1 MATNS
6 LATTSTGCGRFIGRV
21 GALAV
26 ALGIGVAVANS
37 PAVAFAQ
44 DGPSGASDSSS
55 GGTATS
61 DTGPASGGGSGYTG
75 ASGATGATGAT
86 GAAGATTGISGAVTG
101 VNTGGIT
108 TNDDNTND
116 DDVSE
121 EQAGADDEDDHND
134 NSDMFAGSKKNR
146 GEDSNRVTR
155 QPNTRNRSIS
165 LADQV
170 DTARQAFADSRQ
182 QPPTS
187 TVTNQPEA
195 RDTLS
200 TFAVADPPPATVE
213 KVFAA
218 IVPPSPKD
226 LPRVPA
232 PAATVSTDIGGVVG
246 TVLSALGF
254 SSQAATG
261 PVAPPQPPMAW
272 AMLGWVRRELGNLDS
287 RAVSTASVPVPALVT
302 ENVAAA
308 ATSPLATPQQFSAE
322 EIAEQTAQSFPVT
335 AMKVVLRQ
343 QFLAAANRLY
353 PEGIDAENM
362 AQLDRAVDE
371 YARAAS
377 FQQLLLDSMNPTVV
391 AQVAPPHFWDDRYV
405 AGTRILYD
413 NPDTVYRFIGVNG
426 ASTYVIK
433 GQFHDWDNVEA
444 RPTNVT
450 FSVLSGASGTTT
462 TVMTITPE
470 MVNEDGSFEITVD
483 REPADGRP
491 NHLQLT
497 NGSTIVAVRDTLGD
511 WNEENPM
518 SLTVERVAGPP
529 PSMFAQFGG
538 FAFLGESIVG
548 NPLLV
553 ALASAI
559 PPVPYMPPAL
569 RGGFAATI
577 LIVRGAAEQEKYMA
591 LATTDPET
599 GEPRPVNSVSQPS
612 SNAEFLAN
620 QLQSNGHFQLDDN
633 EALVL
638 TIDPGDA
645 GYFVVPTYNVWTITN
660 DYRNEP
666 ASLNMEQAK
675 RNPDGTYTVVI
686 SPTDPLAANWISTD
700 DLNQGTLAIRFQDID
715 SDSPNQ
721 PRIVD
726 QRVMTHDE
734 LREFLPAED
743 FITEQDRLDQIE
755 LRKAGFDRRWT

>member
-6 LATTSTGCGRFIGRV
+6 LATTSTGYGRFIGRV

-26 ALGIGVAVANS
+26 VLGIGVAVANS
-37 PAVAFAQ
+37 PAVAWAQ
-44 DGPSGASDSSS
+44 DGTSGASDSSP
-55 GGTATS
+55 GGAGTT
-61 DTGPASGGGSGYTG
+61 DTGSAGGQG
-75 ASGATGATGAT
+75 TGATGAT
-86 GAAGATTGISGAVTG
+86 TGTTSTTGTTGTTGTTIG
-101 VNTGGIT
+101 VNAG
-108 TNDDNTND
+108 NDDANND
-116 DDVSE
+116 RD
-121 EQAGADDEDDHND
+121 DDEDDDDDDEDDDDDDEGSPND
-134 NSDMFAGSKKNR
+134 GEGSIGSKKN
-146 GEDSNRVTR
+146 EDDDSNRMTR
-155 QPNTRNRSIS
+155 KLNTRSSRVS
-165 LADQV
+165 LDEHV
-170 DTARQAFADSRQ
+170 NTVRQAFNALR
-182 QPPTS
+182 TAATAS
-187 TVTNQPEA
+187 TATNQPAA
-195 RDTLS
+195 RDTVS
-200 TFAVADPPPATVE
+200 TAAVADPAPAPVE
-213 KVFAA
+213 KFFTA
-218 IVPPSPKD
+218 IVAPSPKE
-226 LPRVPA
+226 LPRVTA
-232 PAATVSTDIGGVVG
+232 PAATVSTDVGGVVG

-261 PVAPPQPPMAW
+261 PTAPPQPPMAW
-272 AMLGWVRRELGNLDS
+272 AMLGWVRRELGNFDS
-287 RAVSTASVPVPALVT
+287 RVVSAASGPVAALVT
-302 ENVAAA
+302 EDVAAAA

-335 AMKVVLRQ
+335 AMKLVLRQ

-353 PEGIDAENM
+353 PDGIDAENM

-391 AQVAPPHFWDDRYV
+391 AQVAPPHFWDGRYV
-405 AGTRILYD
+405 AGSRILYD

-426 ASTYVIK
+426 ASTYVIR

-462 TVMTITPE
+462 TVMTITE
-470 MVNEDGSFEITVD
+470 DMVNEDGSFEIIVD

-497 NGSTIVAVRDTLGD
+497 NNSTIIAVRDTLGD
-511 WNEENPM
+511 WNDETPM

-529 PSMFAQFGG
+529 PSLFAQLGG
-538 FAFLGESIVG
+538 FAFFGESIVG
-548 NPLLV
+548 DPLLV
-553 ALASAI
+553 DLVSTV
-559 PPVPYMPPAL
+559 PPAPYMPPAL
-569 RGGFAATI
+569 RGAVATFI
-577 LIVRGAAEQEKYMA
+577 LIVRGASEQEKYMA

-599 GEPRPVNSVSQPS
+599 GEPRPVNTVSQPS

-620 QLQSNGHFQLDDN
+620 QLQSNGHFQLEDDQ
-633 EALVL
+633 ALVL

-666 ASLNMEQAK
+666 ASLNMDQAK

-686 SPTDPLAANWISTD
+686 SPTDPLAANWISTN

-715 SDSPNQ
+715 PDSPNQ

-755 LRKAGFDRRWT
+755 SRQAGFDRRWT

>member
-1 MATNS
+1 MAMKY
-6 LATTSTGCGRFIGRV
+6 LATTSTGYGRFIGRV

-26 ALGIGVAVANS
+26 ALGIGAAVANC
-37 PAVAFAQ
+37 PTVAWAQ
-44 DGPSGASDSSS
+44 DGPSGASDSSPGGAGTTDTGS
-55 GGTATS
+55 AGGQNTGTA
-61 DTGPASGGGSGYTG
+61 
-75 ASGATGATGAT
+75 GATGATGAT
-86 GAAGATTGISGAVTG
+86 GTTVG
-101 VNTGGIT
+101 VNAG
-108 TNDDNTND
+108 NDDSNND
-116 DDVSE
+116 DSNNDR
-121 EQAGADDEDDHND
+121 DEDEEGSPND
-134 NSDMFAGSKKNR
+134 RKGSVGSKKNE
-146 GEDSNRVTR
+146 GDDSNRITR
-155 QPNTRNRSIS
+155 KLNTRSSRVS
-165 LADQV
+165 LDAHV
-170 DTARQAFADSRQ
+170 NTVRQAFNAPRTAAT
-182 QPPTS
+182 TS
-187 TVTNQPEA
+187 TVTNRPES
-195 RDTLS
+195 RDAVS
-200 TFAVADPPPATVE
+200 TAAAADPPPAPVE
-213 KVFAA
+213 KVFTA
-218 IVPPSPKD
+218 IVPPSPKE
-226 LPRVPA
+226 LPRVTS
-232 PAATVSTDIGGVVG
+232 PAATVSTDIGGVVD

-261 PVAPPQPPMAW
+261 PTAPPQPPMAW
-272 AMLGWVRRELGNLDS
+272 AMLGWVRRELGNFES
-287 RAVSTASVPVPALVT
+287 RVISATSGPVAALVT
-302 ENVAAA
+302 EDVTAA
-308 ATSPLATPQQFSAE
+308 ATSPLATPQQFTAE
-322 EIAEQTAQSFPVT
+322 KIAGQTAQSLPVT
-335 AMKVVLRQ
+335 IMKIVLRQ
-343 QFLAAANRLY
+343 QFLTAANKLY
-353 PEGIDAENM
+353 PDGIDAENL

-391 AQVAPPHFWDDRYV
+391 AQVAPPHVWDGRYV

-426 ASTYVIK
+426 ASSYVIR

-462 TVMTITPE
+462 TVMTITPD
-470 MVNEDGSFEITVD
+470 MVNEDGSFEITVG

-497 NGSTIVAVRDTLGD
+497 NESTIIAVRDTLGD
-511 WNEENPM
+511 WNEEIPM

-529 PSMFAQFGG
+529 PSLFAQLGG
-538 FAFLGESIVG
+538 FTFFGSRIVDS
-548 NPLLV
+548 PILV
-553 ALASAI
+553 DLVSTV
-559 PPVPYMPPAL
+559 PPAPYMPPAL
-569 RGGFAATI
+569 RGAFATFI

-599 GEPRPVNSVSQPS
+599 GEPRPVNTVSQPS

-620 QLQSNGHFQLDDN
+620 QLQSNGHFQLEDDQ
-633 EALVL
+633 ALVL

-666 ASLNMEQAK
+666 ASLNMDQAK

-686 SPTDPLAANWISTD
+686 SPTDPLAANWISTN

-715 SDSPNQ
+715 PDSPNQ

-755 LRKAGFDRRWT
+755 SRQDGFDRRWT

>member
-1 MATNS
+1 M
-6 LATTSTGCGRFIGRV
+6 TTKSFTTTPVGYGRFVGRV

-26 ALGIGVAVANS
+26 ALGIGAAIANS
-37 PAVAFAQ
+37 PGVAWAQ

-55 GGTATS
+55 GGTGTS
-61 DTGPASGGGSGYTG
+61 DTGSAGEQGPGSAG
-75 ASGATGATGAT
+75 ASGAA
-86 GAAGATTGISGAVTG
+86 GAAGATSGANASA
-101 VNTGGIT
+101 NTDT
-108 TNDDNTND
+108 DDNDPGDAD
-116 DDVSE
+116 DLDG
-121 EQAGADDEDDHND
+121 EQAGDSDVDEEESPKDGDA
-134 NSDMFAGSKKNR
+134 SAGSKRYETGNSGRRTRK
-146 GEDSNRVTR
+146 SNTPSSLTSLTHQVT
-155 QPNTRNRSIS
+155 N
-165 LADQV
+165 V
-170 DTARQAFADSRQ
+170 RQAFTAPPRVTTTNSVTD
-182 QPPTS
+182 QPVAQDAESNAVVTGPLSSPT
-187 TVTNQPEA
+187 
-195 RDTLS
+195 
-200 TFAVADPPPATVE
+200 E

-218 IVPPSPKD
+218 IVAQSPKES
-226 LPRVPA
+226 LRVTPPA
-232 PAATVSTDIGGVVG
+232 VTVSTDIGGVVG

-272 AMLGWVRRELGNLDS
+272 AMLGWARRELGNFDS
-287 RAVSTASVPVPALVT
+287 HVVSAARGPVASLVT
-302 ENVAAA
+302 DSVAAA
-308 ATSPLATPQQFSAE
+308 AASSPLATPQQFNAE
-322 EIAEQTAQSFPVT
+322 KIAGQTAQSLPVT
-335 AMKVVLRQ
+335 VMKIVLRQ
-343 QFLAAANRLY
+343 QFLAAANKLY
-353 PEGIDAENM
+353 PDGIDAENM

-377 FQQLLLDSMNPTVV
+377 FQQLLLDSMNPSVV
-391 AQVAPPHFWDDRYV
+391 AQVAPPHSWDGRYV

-426 ASTYVIK
+426 ASAYVIK
-433 GQFHDWDNVEA
+433 GQFQDWDNVEA

-462 TVMTITPE
+462 TVLTVTPD

-497 NGSTIVAVRDTLGD
+497 NESTIIAVRDTLGD
-511 WNEENPM
+511 WNEETPM

-529 PSMFAQFGG
+529 PSLFAQIGG
-538 FAFLGESIVG
+538 FTFLGSRIVD

-553 ALASAI
+553 GLVSI
-559 PPVPYMPPAL
+559 VPPMPYMPPTM
-569 RGGFAATI
+569 RGAFATI
-577 LIVRGAAEQEKYMA
+577 ILSVRGAAEQKKYMA

-599 GEPRPVNSVSQPS
+599 GEPRPVNTVSQPS

-620 QLQSNGHFQLDDN
+620 QLQSNGHFQLEDD
-633 EALVL
+633 EVLVL

-645 GYFVVPTYNVWTITN
+645 GYFVVPTYNVWTITD
-660 DYRNEP
+660 DYRSEP

-686 SPTDPLAANWISTD
+686 SPTDPLAANWVSTN

-715 SDSPNQ
+715 PDSPNQ

-726 QRVMTHDE
+726 QRVMTHEE
-734 LREFLPAED
+734 LREFLPPED
-743 FITEQDRLDQIE
+743 FITEQDRLNQIE
-755 LRKAGFDRRWT
+755 FREAGFDRRWT

>member
-1 MATNS
+1 MATKS
-6 LATTSTGCGRFIGRV
+6 LATTPTGYGRFIGRV

-26 ALGIGVAVANS
+26 ALGIGAAVASS
-37 PAVAFAQ
+37 PGVAWAQ
-44 DGPSGASDSSS
+44 DGPSGASDSPS
-55 GGTATS
+55 GGAGPS
-61 DTGPASGGGSGYTG
+61 DTGSAEGQGSASTG
-75 ASGATGATGAT
+75 ASGATGAT
-86 GAAGATTGISGAVTG
+86 IG
-101 VNTGGIT
+101 VNTG
-108 TNDDNTND
+108 NDGANND
-116 DDVSE
+116 R
-121 EQAGADDEDDHND
+121 DDEDEDEDEEGLPNHRD
-134 NSDMFAGSKKNR
+134 ASAGSKKNE
-146 GEDSNRVTR
+146 GDDSNRITR
-155 QPNTRNRSIS
+155 KLNPRSSRIS
-165 LADQV
+165 LDGHV
-170 DTARQAFADSRQ
+170 NTVRQAFNAPRTVAT
-182 QPPTS
+182 TS
-187 TVTNQPEA
+187 TVTDQPEA
-195 RDTLS
+195 RDTVS
-200 TFAVADPPPATVE
+200 TTAVADPLPAPVE

-218 IVPPSPKD
+218 IVLPSPKE
-226 LPRVPA
+226 LPRVTTS
-232 PAATVSTDIGGVVG
+232 AATVSTDIGGVVG

-261 PVAPPQPPMAW
+261 PVAPTQPPMAW
-272 AMLGWVRRELGNLDS
+272 AMLGWVRRELGNFDS
-287 RAVSTASVPVPALVT
+287 RVVSAASGPVAALVT
-302 ENVAAA
+302 EEVAAA

-322 EIAEQTAQSFPVT
+322 ETAEQTAQSFPVKV
-335 AMKVVLRQ
+335 MKLVLRQ

-391 AQVAPPHFWDDRYV
+391 AQVAPPHFWDGRYV

-426 ASTYVIK
+426 ASTYVIR
-433 GQFHDWDNVEA
+433 GQFDDWENVDA

-450 FSVLSGASGTTT
+450 FSVLSGTSGTTT
-462 TVMTITPE
+462 TVMTLTE
-470 MVNEDGSFEITVD
+470 DMVNEDGSFEITVD
-483 REPADGRP
+483 NEPANGRP

-497 NGSTIVAVRDTLGD
+497 SGSTIIAVRDTLGD
-511 WNEENPM
+511 WSDETPM

-529 PSMFAQFGG
+529 PSLFAQLGG
-538 FAFLGESIVG
+538 FAFFGESIVG

-553 ALASAI
+553 DLASAI
-559 PPVPYMPPAL
+559 PPVPYMPPIL

-599 GEPRPVNSVSQPS
+599 GEPRAVNTVSQPS

-620 QLQSNGHFQLDDN
+620 QLQSNGHFQLEDDQ
-633 EALVL
+633 ALVL

-675 RNPDGTYTVVI
+675 KNPDGTYTVVI
-686 SPTDPLAANWISTD
+686 SPTDPLAANWVSTN

-715 SDSPNQ
+715 PDSPNQ

-726 QRVMTHDE
+726 QRVMTHEE